1 MSALRGWCPSAWRP
15 MRAGDGLL
23 LRLRPPLARLTRAQA
38 LLVAELATAYGNGAI
53 DLTRRAALQLRGL
66 DEAGWRA
73 AVDRLVSAGLVD
85 PDPAIEAVALTV
97 APDWGEGDDTHR
109 VARAL
114 MARRAELPPLP
125 AKFGIAVDA
134 GDGSVLGDT
143 PADLRVERGAD
154 GGLILRADGR
164 ATGAPLR
171 RGREVEAI
179 AALADWFVTTG
190 GAVAGRM
197 ARHPAVLP
205 AWASGCVAPLV
216 RESESE
222 QVTPRYG
229 RLTGAE
235 LASLAAGVEA
245 LRVTPWRSLLMERDA
260 ARVPPPPSSSSRLS
274 SKEHAGFG
282 FRRTGRGDVPAT
294 PSRPNFQGGALS
306 RECRGSGMSPDSP
319 EAPPL
324 HQASAG
330 PPPLPSKGKVHVS
343 GAAQARSRSPL
354 ASAPPDVHVDACVG
368 APACPR
374 ASVVTRALADRLA
387 AAPLAGPI
395 HVSGCAKGCARSA
408 PAALTIVGRG
418 GRYDL
423 VRDGRADSPPV
434 RRDLTA
440 AALLAHLGA
449 D

>member
-1 MSALRGWCPSAWRP
+1 MSAVRGWCPSAWRP
-15 MRAGDGLL
+15 MAAGDGLL
-23 LRLRPPLARLTRAQA
+23 LRVRPPLARMTQTQA
-38 LLVAELATAYGNGAI
+38 LLVAELAVVYGNGAI

-66 DEAGWRA
+66 DQAGWRA
-73 AVDRLVSAGLVD
+73 AVDRLVAAGLVN

-97 APDWGEGDDTHR
+97 APDWREGDDTHR

-114 MARRAELPPLP
+114 MARRGELPTLP

-134 GDGSVLGDT
+134 GERAMLNNT
-143 PADLRVERGAD
+143 PADLRVERGGD

-164 ATGAPLR
+164 ATGVPLK
-171 RGREVEAI
+171 RGQEVAAI
-179 AALADWFVTTG
+179 VALAGWFVATG
-190 GAVAGRM
+190 GAAAGRM
-197 ARHPAVLP
+197 ARHMAVLP
-205 AWASGCVAPLV
+205 DWASGSVAPLV
-216 RESESE
+216 GELESE

-229 RLTGAE
+229 RLKGAE
-235 LASLAAGVEA
+235 LASLAAGTAA
-245 LRVTPWRSLLMERDA
+245 LRVTPWRSLLPERD
-260 ARVPPPPSSSSRLS
+260 V
-274 SKEHAGFG
+274 
-282 FRRTGRGDVPAT
+282 
-294 PSRPNFQGGALS
+294 
-306 RECRGSGMSPDSP
+306 SGMSLDSP
-319 EAPPL
+319 GATPLHQPSAGAPPL
-324 HQASAG
+324 PAVD
-330 PPPLPSKGKVHVS
+330 KVHVS
-343 GAAQARSRSPL
+343 GSAEARLRSPQ
-354 ASAPPDVHVDACVG
+354 ASAPPHAPVDACVG
-368 APACPR
+368 APACPQ
-374 ASVVTRALADRLA
+374 ASVVTRALADLLA